1 MAFSEVR
8 EYFPG
13 DDVRTIDWNVTAK
26 LNHPYVK
33 VFEEERELTVM
44 LLVDISRSQEFGTS
58 VQFKNEMIAEL
69 CAVLSFSA
77 IGNNDKIG
85 LLLFSDK
92 IEKFI
97 APKKGRSHALRIIR
111 ELLEFRPVSSGTD
124 IGNALRYFTNMMK
137 KRTIAFVVSDFIADD
152 FSEPLKIASK
162 KHDTIFI
169 RVNDPREKELPPIGL
184 AKVRDPETGGIIWVD
199 TSNKKSREHYRH
211 WWENKDAHIRALAV
225 KSKVDIIDLST
236 DGSYIT
242 PLRKFFRKRE
252 IRK

>member
-1 MAFSEVR
+1 MDTAELIKKVRKIEIKTRGITRDLFSGNYQSVFKGRGMAFSEVR

-111 ELLEFRPVSSGTD
+111 E
-124 IGNALRYFTNMMK
+124 
-137 KRTIAFVVSDFIADD
+137 
-152 FSEPLKIASK
+152 
-162 KHDTIFI
+162 
-169 RVNDPREKELPPIGL
+169 
-184 AKVRDPETGGIIWVD
+184 
-199 TSNKKSREHYRH
+199 
-211 WWENKDAHIRALAV
+211 
-225 KSKVDIIDLST
+225 
-236 DGSYIT
+236 
-242 PLRKFFRKRE
+242 
-252 IRK
+252 